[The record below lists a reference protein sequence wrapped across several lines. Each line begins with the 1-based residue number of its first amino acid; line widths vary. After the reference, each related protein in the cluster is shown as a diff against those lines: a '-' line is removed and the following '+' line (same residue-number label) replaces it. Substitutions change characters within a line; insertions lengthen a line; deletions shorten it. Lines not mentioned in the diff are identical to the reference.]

1 MTRAEEFYQQWVKR
15 NKLDLSV
22 KSNEQMFIIGYESRD
37 EDVRELSELVVDLM
51 AEIQK
56 LKKPKKAKTNADV

>member
-22 KSNEQMFIIGYESRD
+22 KTNEQMFIIGYESRD